1 MRKELF
7 AAAMILGII
16 VLAACTKMNPI
27 EELIENQN
35 STETSVTGGGHGG
48 FCPFDSLGHHDS
60 IIHHCDTMICDT
72 TGHHHGGHGHG
83 HGHGHG
89 GQGSNGGNCG
99 CCLEGCTCGEE
110 CTCGPNC
117 TCPECGGGNNNG
129 GNNNGGNGGHGHGG
143 HGHGGC

>member
-27 EELIENQN
+27 EEIIENQN
-35 STETSVTGGGHGG
+35 YTETSVTGGGHGG

-83 HGHGHG
+83 HGHGGHG
-89 GQGSNGGNCG
+89 GQGGNGGNGGNCG

-129 GNNNGGNGGHGHGG
+129 GNGG

>member
-27 EELIENQN
+27 EEIIENQN

-83 HGHGHG
+83 HG
-89 GQGSNGGNCG
+89 GQGGNGGNCG

-129 GNNNGGNGGHGHGG
+129 GNGGHGHGGHGHGG

>member
-16 VLAACTKMNPI
+16 VLAACTKMNSI
-27 EELIENQN
+27 DEIIENQN
-35 STETSVTGGGHGG
+35 YTETSVTGGGHGG

-83 HGHGHG
+83 HGGHG
-89 GQGSNGGNCG
+89 GQGGNGGNCG

-129 GNNNGGNGGHGHGG
+129 GNGGHGHGG

>member
-27 EELIENQN
+27 EEIIENQN

-89 GQGSNGGNCG
+89 GQGGNGGNCG

-117 TCPECGGGNNNG
+117 T
-129 GNNNGGNGGHGHGG
+129 
-143 HGHGGC
+143 

>member
-16 VLAACTKMNPI
+16 VLAACTKMNSI
-27 EELIENQN
+27 DEIIENQN
-35 STETSVTGGGHGG
+35 YTETSVTGGGHGG

-83 HGHGHG
+83 HGGHGHGHG
-89 GQGSNGGNCG
+89 GNGGNGGNCG

-129 GNNNGGNGGHGHGG
+129 GNGG

>member
-16 VLAACTKMNPI
+16 VLAACTKMNSI
-27 EELIENQN
+27 DEIIENQN
-35 STETSVTGGGHGG
+35 YTETSVTGGGHGG

-83 HGHGHG
+83 HGGHGHGHG
-89 GQGSNGGNCG
+89 G
-99 CCLEGCTCGEE
+99 
-110 CTCGPNC
+110 
-117 TCPECGGGNNNG
+117 
-129 GNNNGGNGGHGHGG
+129 NGGNGGHGHGG
-143 HGHGGC
+143 F

>member
-27 EELIENQN
+27 EEIIENQN

-83 HGHGHG
+83 HGHG
-89 GQGSNGGNCG
+89 GQGGNGGNCG
-99 CCLEGCTCGEE
+99 CCLEGCNCGEE

-117 TCPECGGGNNNG
+117 SCPECGGGNNNG
-129 GNNNGGNGGHGHGG
+129 GNGGNGGHGHGHGG

>member
-27 EELIENQN
+27 EEIIENQN

-83 HGHGHG
+83 HGHG
-89 GQGSNGGNCG
+89 GQGGNGGNCG

-129 GNNNGGNGGHGHGG
+129 GNGGNGGHGHGG

>member
-27 EELIENQN
+27 EEIIENQN
-35 STETSVTGGGHGG
+35 YTETSVTGGGHGG

-83 HGHGHG
+83 HG
-89 GQGSNGGNCG
+89 GQGGNGGNGGNCG

-129 GNNNGGNGGHGHGG
+129 GNGGHGHGG

>member
-27 EELIENQN
+27 EEIIENQN
-35 STETSVTGGGHGG
+35 YTETSVTGGGHGG

-83 HGHGHG
+83 HGGHGGHG
-89 GQGSNGGNCG
+89 GQGGNGGNCG

-129 GNNNGGNGGHGHGG
+129 GNGGHGHGG

>member
-7 AAAMILGII
+7 TAAMILGII

-27 EELIENQN
+27 EEIIENQN

-83 HGHGHG
+83 HGHG
-89 GQGSNGGNCG
+89 GQGGNGGNCWV
-99 CCLEGCTCGEE
+99 L
-110 CTCGPNC
+110 
-117 TCPECGGGNNNG
+117 
-129 GNNNGGNGGHGHGG
+129 
-143 HGHGGC
+143 

>member
-16 VLAACTKMNPI
+16 VLAACTKMNSI
-27 EELIENQN
+27 EEFIENQN
-35 STETSVTGGGHGG
+35 YTETSVTGGGHGG

-83 HGHGHG
+83 QG
-89 GQGSNGGNCG
+89 GNGGNCG

-129 GNNNGGNGGHGHGG
+129 GNGGHGHGGHGHGG

>member
-27 EELIENQN
+27 EEIIENQN

-83 HGHGHG
+83 HGHG
-89 GQGSNGGNCG
+89 GQGGNGGNCG

-129 GNNNGGNGGHGHGG
+129 GNCGNGGHGHGG

>member
-27 EELIENQN
+27 EEIIENQN
-35 STETSVTGGGHGG
+35 YTETSVTGGGHGG

-83 HGHGHG
+83 HGGHG
-89 GQGSNGGNCG
+89 GQGGNGGNCG

-129 GNNNGGNGGHGHGG
+129 GNGGHGHGG